1 MRKLKWHEQK
11 LLKKVNLLAWKSEH
25 GRREVEVMRRY
36 HIQDRDDYKKYNKL
50 AGMVSKLCNA
60 LRDLPGNDEERQEM
74 TRLLSE
80 RLFAMG
86 LVNSATAGIRCGA
99 WRASRPLRGALGEGR
114 RRARTR
120 TLTPRRAAAPVTS
133 SAHRVCE
140 SIATSA
146 FCRRRLAVVLVKNK
160 MAETMREAVTF
171 VEQGHVRVGP
181 NTVTEPAHHVTR
193 AMEDFVTWA
202 DTSKIKRK
210 VMKYND
216 KYVVHRRCGG
226 DGDRAPAPIPSRRP
240 TDSALLRSVPNAA
253 PCS

>member
-99 WRASRPLRGALGEGR
+99 WRASRPLRGAGGGAATR
-114 RRARTR
+114 ANTRAHPVPRGRARHII
-120 TLTPRRAAAPVTS
+120 RAQG
-133 SAHRVCE
+133 
-140 SIATSA
+140 
-146 FCRRRLAVVLVKNK
+146 
-160 MAETMREAVTF
+160 MR
-171 VEQGHVRVGP
+171 
-181 NTVTEPAHHVTR
+181 
-193 AMEDFVTWA
+193 
-202 DTSKIKRK
+202 
-210 VMKYND
+210 
-216 KYVVHRRCGG
+216 VHRDERLLPSAPRGGAREEQDGG
-226 DGDRAPAPIPSRRP
+226 DDAGGGHLRGAGPRARRPEHRDGARAPRDAR
-240 TDSALLRSVPNAA
+240 DGGLRHLGGHLEDQEEGDEVQRQVRSPQTLRW
-253 PCS
+253 